1 MSETQTAPVVPKHT
15 QRKEQQ
21 YKKIS
26 WVPKKKQQ
34 RWTYPIGKRKYNQ
47 ITFQNWTLQN
57 YDMNTSPSEDG
68 FRSSLDR
75 KKNGMAKHF
84 PSQPLVF
91 AYHLACL
98 PRVLISIP
106 YWMQLNC
113 KPSIVIYSIYTD
125 FNFQKPFNIFTQRF
139 MPPMTQKYWQWE
151 PI

>member
-26 WVPKKKQQ
+26 WVPKKKQ

-75 KKNGMAKHF
+75 KKKRDGKAF
-84 PSQPLVF
+84 PEPTIGL
-91 AYHLACL
+91 C
-98 PRVLISIP
+98 IP
-106 YWMQLNC
+106 SCMFTKGTYQYSLLNAAELQT
-113 KPSIVIYSIYTD
+113 IYS
-125 FNFQKPFNIFTQRF
+125 NL
-139 MPPMTQKYWQWE
+139 
-151 PI
+151 